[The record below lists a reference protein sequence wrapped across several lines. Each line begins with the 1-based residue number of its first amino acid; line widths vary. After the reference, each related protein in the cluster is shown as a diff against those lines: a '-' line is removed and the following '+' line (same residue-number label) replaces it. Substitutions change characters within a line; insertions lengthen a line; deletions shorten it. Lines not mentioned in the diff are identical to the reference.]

1 MMLSICHRLSNSQMY
16 QWKIA
21 VRLSNSLEF
30 WYKDRRITI
39 FMARGCDVRVEGG
52 TLTQITR
59 LLIDLFEMPKRN
71 ISISL
76 SLGLSVLYFLS
87 PPPSGSL
94 TFFHSSILSTTAAH
108 SGLLS
113 QFTPNFPIVVA
124 KGEILLFFG
133 FFSQT
138 YWVTVAVCQ

>member
-87 PPPSGSL
+87 PPPLWLSHLLPLIHTVYYCSTLWIIEPIYSKFSHRSGQRGDSIV
-94 TFFHSSILSTTAAH
+94 FFVFFTKPI
-108 SGLLS
+108 GLL
-113 QFTPNFPIVVA
+113 
-124 KGEILLFFG
+124 
-133 FFSQT
+133 
-138 YWVTVAVCQ
+138 

>member
-1 MMLSICHRLSNSQMY
+1 MRHRRMMLSICHRLSNSQMY

-39 FMARGCDVRVEGG
+39 FMARGCYVRVEGG

-59 LLIDLFEMPKRN
+59 LLIDLFEMSKWN

-76 SLGLSVLYFLS
+76 SLGLSVFDVPPPALS
-87 PPPSGSL
+87 P
-94 TFFHSSILSTTAAH
+94 SSTH
-108 SGLLS
+108 PYCLLL
-113 QFTPNFPIVVA
+113 QHTQDYWANLLPDFPIIVA
-124 KGEILLFFG
+124 KGEILLFWV
-133 FFSQT
+133 FFFFT
-138 YWVTVAVCQ
+138 KPIGLL

>member
-39 FMARGCDVRVEGG
+39 FMARGCYVRVEGG

-59 LLIDLFEMPKRN
+59 LLIDLFEMSK
-71 ISISL
+71 
-76 SLGLSVLYFLS
+76 
-87 PPPSGSL
+87 
-94 TFFHSSILSTTAAH
+94 
-108 SGLLS
+108 
-113 QFTPNFPIVVA
+113 
-124 KGEILLFFG
+124 
-133 FFSQT
+133 
-138 YWVTVAVCQ
+138 